1 MSPFP
6 EKIFYIRNKGFYLD
20 IETTKNPLNQYQVI
34 CSKEQNKST
43 QLWFYDNKQQSIK
56 NYQTKG
62 FLTKK
67 YYGWTPSKTNLLLQ
81 TEHDYDIEIKP
92 LSWKRISQY
101 LSVDLDQHQY
111 VLCRDIK
118 NNIILQ
124 KKGKSNLLF
133 DDEWEIIVSI

>member
-81 TEHDYDIEIKP
+81 TEHDYDIEIKLDIEINENIYHEEGIKLLYTRKLTFFLKLIMKFNP
-92 LSWKRISQY
+92 ASYGFSSGEIS
-101 LSVDLDQHQY
+101 
-111 VLCRDIK
+111 
-118 NNIILQ
+118 
-124 KKGKSNLLF
+124 
-133 DDEWEIIVSI
+133 